1 VVHLRCSIC
10 SRSHIPKDITPRATL
25 EDVGVSQDITRLHI
39 SIRAAEQIGR
49 GGGKQQPRHLHLQRR
64 KLPTN
69 QSRGN
74 RSCCRSSELF
84 RQVRELLTVSLI
96 LPFLPSFVEQQSLYL
111 LPFKPLQA
119 AGSEHHHVK
128 PLTIGFFFLPTFLL
142 IHLSQYDNHGS
153 RSTHL
158 GNEPAVQAR
167 DAQSARRPDDAS
179 KQED

>member
-1 VVHLRCSIC
+1 VHLRYSFC
-10 SRSHIPKDITPRATL
+10 SRSHIPKDITPHATL
-25 EDVGVSQDITRLHI
+25 EDVGVSRDITRLHI

-49 GGGKQQPRHLHLQRR
+49 GGGKQQPRHLHLQR

-84 RQVRELLTVSLI
+84 HQVRELLTVSLI

-119 AGSEHHHVK
+119 AGSEHHHGK
-128 PLTIGFFFLPTFLL
+128 PLTIGFSSLPTSLL
-142 IHLSQYDNHGS
+142 IHPFQYDNHGS

-158 GNEPAVQAR
+158 GNEPTVQAR

-179 KQED
+179 K